1 MQSCS
6 REHPDARV
14 CVAVKTVAFP
24 APNVAIEDGVSQVTA
39 QHAGPAQITRY
50 TAVHVKVD
58 GKWPLASVRE
68 TDVDLPSNFAKIE
81 SLGWLV
87 GTWTAN
93 RDGKSVRT
101 TVRWIA
107 NNSFLEREYSVA
119 TDGIVSSNGRQI
131 IGWDPKTETV
141 RSWSF
146 DASGGYGTG
155 VWSRTPD
162 GWQIEQNGVMADGT
176 PTSSRDTLVRIP
188 GEDNV
193 LGFRS
198 TARTAGD
205 EPPAGRGGSRARSRG
220 GKELKGKAGQIIR
233 ETTMNKFILA
243 STVLVLS
250 LAAVSQPTD
259 GLARGFGGGGFRG
272 GGFSGGG
279 YHGASFGGGG
289 FDRGSYGGASF
300 DRGSYGGANFDRGS
314 YGGAGFNR
322 TTFSGDSFDRGATE
336 GGFRAGGY
344 GGDVSRSQLGGFLG
358 LPTDGGMHA
367 AASASAG
374 VYHAPGG
381 ADVAHVSAG
390 ERGVAAGP
398 NGAVA
403 GGRYAGATAIKGPG
417 GNTYVHATAAR
428 GAAGFGYGTH
438 AIGRPLIGMP
448 QAVAGRRAGLTAAA
462 FGATAGGARA
472 LGLVSGRLRGR

>member
-1 MQSCS
+1 MPKPASAEAEIRATAVAFVRAFDRGDAKAVAALWLPEGTAADSDGTIFKGREAIQQEYAKLFK
-6 REHPDARV
+6 EHPDARV

-50 TAVHVKVD
+50 TAVHVKVE
-58 GKWPLASVRE
+58 GKWLLASVRE
-68 TDVDLPSNFAKIE
+68 TDIDLPSNFAKIE

-87 GTWTAN
+87 GTWTAK

-119 TDGIVSSNGRQI
+119 TDGIVSSSGRQI

-205 EPPAGRGGSRARSRG
+205 ER
-220 GKELKGKAGQIIR
+220 
-233 ETTMNKFILA
+233 
-243 STVLVLS
+243 
-250 LAAVSQPTD
+250 
-259 GLARGFGGGGFRG
+259 
-272 GGFSGGG
+272 
-279 YHGASFGGGG
+279 
-289 FDRGSYGGASF
+289 
-300 DRGSYGGANFDRGS
+300 
-314 YGGAGFNR
+314 
-322 TTFSGDSFDRGATE
+322 
-336 GGFRAGGY
+336 
-344 GGDVSRSQLGGFLG
+344 
-358 LPTDGGMHA
+358 LP
-367 AASASAG
+367 
-374 VYHAPGG
+374 
-381 ADVAHVSAG
+381 DVAEVVLDRVVEKSAK
-390 ERGVAAGP
+390 A
-398 NGAVA
+398 
-403 GGRYAGATAIKGPG
+403 K
-417 GNTYVHATAAR
+417 
-428 GAAGFGYGTH
+428 
-438 AIGRPLIGMP
+438 
-448 QAVAGRRAGLTAAA
+448 QDK
-462 FGATAGGARA
+462 
-472 LGLVSGRLRGR
+472 